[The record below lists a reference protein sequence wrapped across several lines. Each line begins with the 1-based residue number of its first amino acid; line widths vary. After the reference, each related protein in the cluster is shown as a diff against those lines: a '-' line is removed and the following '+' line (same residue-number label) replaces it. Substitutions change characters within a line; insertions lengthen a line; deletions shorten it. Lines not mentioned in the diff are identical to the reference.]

1 VPDSPL
7 NCMGVFLKLL
17 LVGIVVLPVSLP
29 VRVADW
35 MVVFMPSTGMSMIV
49 VVMVISGLPLL
60 GLIYMETMA

>member
-1 VPDSPL
+1 
-7 NCMGVFLKLL
+7 MGVFLKLL